1 MNTVDILRAVCGAPG
16 VSGAER
22 STAAVIEKMLRQ
34 YTDDVRTD
42 ALGNLIGTVN
52 PGKEKTLVL
61 TAHMDKI
68 GLAVTGIDEKSGFL
82 RIARCGGTDIRVM
95 AAARVKVYG
104 KRTLDGVIISTPPH
118 LADKSKQNQ
127 AVPIDRLAIDCGLPC
142 GKIRE
147 IVSVGDRAELR
158 LPFTE
163 LAGGK
168 VTSPFLDNSAGCAA
182 VLKAVEK
189 LAGQDCP
196 YTVYAVFATREEV
209 GKQGA
214 KTALFGIRPDEA
226 LVTDVSFA
234 AAPGV
239 PEESSARQGSGVMIG
254 VSPIL
259 QKDVSDALI
268 ALAEK
273 KQIPYTVEVLGRSTG
288 TDADVAVTTGAG
300 VKTGLLSIPLKNM
313 HTAVEMAQISDI
325 EAVADLMAAY
335 AAGGESSD

>member
-1 MNTVDILRAVCGAPG
+1 MNIRDILSAVCGAPG

-22 STAAVIEKMLRQ
+22 PTAAVIETMLRAYAQ
-34 YTDDVRTD
+34 DVRTD
-42 ALGNLIGTVN
+42 ALGNLIGTLH
-52 PGKEKTLVL
+52 PGKKKSIVL

-68 GLAVTGIDEKSGFL
+68 GLAVTGIDSKSGFL
-82 RIARCGGTDIRVM
+82 RISRCGGTDIRVM

-118 LADKSKQNQ
+118 LADKTKANQ
-127 AVPIDRLAIDCGLPC
+127 AAPVEKLAIDCGLPYEEI
-142 GKIRE
+142 KE

-158 LPFTE
+158 QPFTE

-168 VTSPFLDNSAGCAA
+168 VASPFLDNSAGCTA
-182 VLKAVEK
+182 VLKALETI
-189 LAGQDCP
+189 AGADCP
-196 YTVYAVFATREEV
+196 YTVHADFATREEV

-214 KTALFGIRPDEA
+214 KTALFRLAPDEA

-234 AAPGV
+234 SAPGV
-239 PEESSARQGSGVMIG
+239 PEECSAKQGSGAMIG
-254 VSPIL
+254 CSPIL
-259 QKDVSDALI
+259 QKDMTDALK

-273 KQIPYTVEVLGRSTG
+273 QGIPHTVEVLGRSTG
-288 TDADVAVTTGAG
+288 TDADVAVISGAG

-313 HTAVEMAQISDI
+313 HTAAETVQLSDI

-335 AAGGESSD
+335 VTGE

>member
-1 MNTVDILRAVCGAPG
+1 MNTVAILKAVCGAPG
-16 VSGAER
+16 VSGAEQ
-22 STAAVIEKMLRQ
+22 STAAAIETILRN

-52 PGKEKTLVL
+52 PGREKSLVL

-82 RIARCGGTDIRVM
+82 RVARCGGVDARVM

-104 KRTLDGVIISTPPH
+104 KQTLDGVVISTPPH
-118 LADKSKQNQ
+118 LADKAKLNQ
-127 AVPIDRLAIDCGLPC
+127 VTPVERLAIDCGLPY
-142 GKIRE
+142 GEIRE

-168 VTSPFLDNSAGCAA
+168 VTSPFLDNAAGCTA
-182 VLKAVEK
+182 VLKALEK
-189 LAGQDCP
+189 IAGQDGP
-196 YTVYAVFATREEV
+196 FTVHAVFATREEV

-214 KTALFGIRPDEA
+214 KTALFGLSPEEA

-234 AAPGV
+234 RAPGV
-239 PEESSARQGSGVMIG
+239 PEENSAPQGSGVMIG
-254 VSPIL
+254 CSPIL
-259 QKDVSDALI
+259 QKSMTDALK

-273 KQIPYTVEVLGRSTG
+273 KGIPYTVEVLGRSTG

-313 HTAVEMAQISDI
+313 HTAAEMVQISDI

-335 AAGGESSD
+335 AAGV